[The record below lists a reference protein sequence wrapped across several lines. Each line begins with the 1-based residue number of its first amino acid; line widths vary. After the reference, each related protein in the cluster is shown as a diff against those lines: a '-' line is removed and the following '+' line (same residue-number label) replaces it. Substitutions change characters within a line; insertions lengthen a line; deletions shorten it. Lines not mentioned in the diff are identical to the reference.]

1 MDCGGDGGTKNKI
14 NQKNNWGV
22 HEEFAV
28 MIVGTK
34 QNFCGQT
41 ERCTKD

>member
-1 MDCGGDGGTKNKI
+1 MDRGGDGSIKNKI

-22 HEEFAV
+22 NEEFAV